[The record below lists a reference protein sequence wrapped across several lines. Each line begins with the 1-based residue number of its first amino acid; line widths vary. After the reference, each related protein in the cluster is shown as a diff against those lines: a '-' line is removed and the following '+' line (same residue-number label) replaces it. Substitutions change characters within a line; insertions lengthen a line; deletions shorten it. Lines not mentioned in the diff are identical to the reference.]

1 MSVERLRIRF
11 SKEGDLR
18 LISHR
23 DLLRLM
29 ERLFRR
35 ADIPLAMS
43 QGFHP
48 RAKMSL
54 LAALALGIEGRDEVM
69 EIQLSQPMTAA
80 EVHAR
85 LSSTAPAGMQFHSV
99 THLPEGTPKTRIKSA
114 TYTVLIP
121 PERIAPVQ
129 AAIARLQSKSE
140 PLAAG
145 AESHDAQDPTADL
158 EELRLDGEVLTMRLR
173 QNQQGG
179 MRPRDVLALVD
190 AADLGA
196 SGFPFTRTHVEAT

>member
-85 LSSTAPAGMQFHSV
+85 LASNAPAGMQFHSV
-99 THLPEGTPKTRIKSA
+99 THLPAGTPKTRIKSA

-121 PERIAPVQ
+121 RERQAPVQ
-129 AAIARLQSKSE
+129 SAIARLT
-140 PLAAG
+140 L
-145 AESHDAQDPTADL
+145 DPTADL
-158 EELRLDGEVLTMRLR
+158 EQLRLDGEVLTMRLR